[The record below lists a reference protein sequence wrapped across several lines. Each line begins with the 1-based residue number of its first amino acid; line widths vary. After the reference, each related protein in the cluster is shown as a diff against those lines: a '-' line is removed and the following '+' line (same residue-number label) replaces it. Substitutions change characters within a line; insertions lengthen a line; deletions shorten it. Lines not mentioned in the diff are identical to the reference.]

1 MTTTQPSP
9 ASTATATDDPVFAER
24 YRAIASR
31 DRRFD
36 GQFVTA
42 VRTTR
47 IYCRPSCPAR
57 TPRPENVTF
66 YRTSAAAHEAGYRA
80 CKRCLPEA
88 VPGTPS
94 WDLGHDLAARAMRLV
109 GDGVVDREGVDGLAA
124 RLGYTPRHVHR
135 VLVAELGAGPVALAR
150 ALRAQT
156 ARALLTGTD
165 LRLADVAFAAG
176 FGSVRQFNDTVAEVF
191 DTTPGELRRRARA
204 AVRSA
209 VRTDTAPPAVGD
221 APPAEGADARAATLD
236 LVLPLREPYDAR
248 GVFGFLAARAVTG
261 VEVVDTS
268 DPTCLSYARTLAL
281 PHGPGAFRA
290 TYGPLPDD
298 SASRRPAGN
307 GSNASNTSST
317 SHAFTSPGPPRF
329 RVELELTSVADLPA
343 AIARVRRLFDLDA
356 DPHAV
361 DAALTADPAL
371 AGSVRSTPGV
381 RLPGAVD
388 GAEILVRALVGQ
400 QISVAAARTHLSR
413 LAEALGAPFAS
424 RFGPMR
430 LFPTAERLAAD
441 GAAHLRGPARRTAA
455 ILGAARALAD
465 GDLAVSPADDPA
477 ALRAALEAL
486 PGVGPWTSGYVAMR
500 VLHDPDV
507 LLDGDLALRAGA
519 RALGLPDDRRAL
531 VAHAE
536 RWAPW
541 RSYAAM
547 HLWRATGPT
556 VPTTPAI
563 PTTSNDPAI
572 PQEDT

>member
-1 MTTTQPSP
+1 MTTTHPGP
-9 ASTATATDDPVFAER
+9 ASTATATDDPVFTER

-191 DTTPGELRRRARA
+191 DTTPGELRRRARPA
-204 AVRSA
+204 A
-209 VRTDTAPPAVGD
+209 RTVPRTVAAPPAVGD
-221 APPAEGADARAATLD
+221 APPPEGHDARAAGLD

-248 GVFGFLAARAVTG
+248 GVFAFLAARAVTG
-261 VEVVDTS
+261 VEVVGTS
-268 DPTCLSYARTLAL
+268 DPTHLSYARTIAL

-290 TYGPLPDD
+290 TYGPLPDGGG
-298 SASRRPAGN
+298 PARHGPGVA
-307 GSNASNTSST
+307 GS
-317 SHAFTSPGPPRF
+317 PRF

-361 DAALTADPAL
+361 DAALATDPAL
-371 AGSVRSTPGV
+371 AGPVASTPGV
-381 RLPGAVD
+381 RVPGAVD
-388 GAEILVRALVGQ
+388 GAEVLVRALVGQ

-413 LAEALGAPFAS
+413 LAGALGAPFAS
-424 RFGPMR
+424 RFGPAR
-430 LFPTAERLAAD
+430 LFPTAERIAAD

-477 ALRAALEAL
+477 ALRAALETL
-486 PGVGPWTSGYVAMR
+486 PGVGPWTSGYVTMR

-547 HLWRATGPT
+547 HLWRAAAPA
-556 VPTTPAI
+556 PIIPALPAIPATPAI
-563 PTTSNDPAI
+563 PTDPTL
-572 PQEDT
+572 PLEET